1 MRRIGVLGGTF
12 DPVHRGHISL
22 AQDAMEQANL
32 DEVIFMPA
40 KLQPFKAHEEVTP
53 AEDRIAML
61 RLATEYLHGLTLSTI
76 EMDMEGLSYTYLS
89 LRKIKRP

>member
-32 DEVIFMPA
+32 DEVI
-40 KLQPFKAHEEVTP
+40 LC
-53 AEDRIAML
+53 
-61 RLATEYLHGLTLSTI
+61 
-76 EMDMEGLSYTYLS
+76 
-89 LRKIKRP
+89 RPNCNLLKHTKK